1 MVSLW
6 KQRIDEEFKNILG
19 LIETFGKKWVI
30 LILLTIYFYDVISFG
45 MLKKI
50 IKPITSKVLSQ
61 KLKFLEQNNL
71 IIKKIVIEQP
81 KKVDYVITETG
92 KEIASFFLKFK
103 NLINNKDVN
112 S

>member
-6 KQRIDEEFKNILG
+6 KLNINKEFEHFFG
-19 LIETFGKKWVI
+19 LIEDLGKKWVV
-30 LILLTIYFYDVISFG
+30 LILLTIYFYDKISFG

-50 IKPITSKVLSQ
+50 IKPITSKVLCQ

-71 IIKKIVIEQP
+71 ILKRIVLEQP
-81 KKVDYVITETG
+81 RKFEYCITETG
-92 KEIASFFLKFK
+92 KEIASFFLNFRTITNK
-103 NLINNKDVN
+103 NNN